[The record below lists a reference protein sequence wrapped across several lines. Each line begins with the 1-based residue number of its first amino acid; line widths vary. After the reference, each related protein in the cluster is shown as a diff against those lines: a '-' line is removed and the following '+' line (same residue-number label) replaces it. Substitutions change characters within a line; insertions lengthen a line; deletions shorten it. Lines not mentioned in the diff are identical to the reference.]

1 MKIKISPIILLLSS
15 VGILS
20 VGYLVGCQSNAGT
33 PSYPQCVIL
42 NSGPGL
48 ENIQTVTDVF
58 LKAWNEGDAEG
69 CANTYSKDAI
79 FMPQGYASVE
89 GRDNIR
95 EFFNDHEWEATEGTV
110 LNIEE
115 EVEEVI
121 YFGDWAVMR
130 GLGEITTIETDSKDN
145 YRFKWVMLSRKNEA
159 GEWESVWDIFND
171 IEACC

>member
-1 MKIKISPIILLLSS
+1 MKSKIKISPIILLLYSI
-15 VGILS
+15 GIIS
-20 VGYLVGCQSNAGT
+20 VGYLVGCQSDVGT
-33 PSYPQCVIL
+33 PSYPQGVIL

-48 ENIQTVTDVF
+48 ENIQAVTDKF
-58 LKAWNEGDAEG
+58 LQAWNKRDAAS
-69 CANTYSKDAI
+69 CAITYSKDAI
-79 FMPQGYASVE
+79 FMPQGHASVG

-95 EFFNDHEWEATEGTV
+95 EFFNDHEWEVTEGSV
-110 LNIEE
+110 MNIEE

-130 GLGEITTIETDSKDN
+130 GLGEITVIETDSNKDK

-171 IEACC
+171 I